1 LLVSTFG
8 GVVPVVVVVVVA
20 VPVSIYE
27 NEENKVSFFL

>member
-8 GVVPVVVVVVVA
+8 GVVPVVVVVT

-27 NEENKVSFFL
+27 IEENKVRFFL